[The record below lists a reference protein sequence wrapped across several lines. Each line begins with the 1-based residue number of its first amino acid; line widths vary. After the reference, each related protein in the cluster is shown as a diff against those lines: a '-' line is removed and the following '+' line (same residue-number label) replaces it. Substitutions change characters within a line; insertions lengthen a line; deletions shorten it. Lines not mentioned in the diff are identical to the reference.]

1 MTDART
7 RSGDDA
13 ARTLAAIVESSDDAI
28 IAKDLDG
35 TILSWN
41 GGAERMYGYSAE
53 EAIGRPIYLIVPPPF
68 VNELSEILERIRAG
82 ERVRNFETVRVTKD
96 GRLIDVALSISPIR
110 DAAGT
115 IVGASAIARDITRAT
130 GRSCRR

>member
-1 MTDART
+1 MSLVGRRELSILNGLHSLQEVMTDPRI

-41 GGAERMYGYSAE
+41 RGAELMYGYAAAE
-53 EAIGRPIYLIVPPPF
+53 IIGRPIYVIVPPPY
-68 VNELSEILERIRAG
+68 VTELSEILDRSG
-82 ERVRNFETVRVTKD
+82 
-96 GRLIDVALSISPIR
+96 P
-110 DAAGT
+110 
-115 IVGASAIARDITRAT
+115 ASACEISKPS
-130 GRSCRR
+130 G